1 MLAEKIRSVGIA
13 LGEMAGR
20 VNPDDWRRLS
30 ELRDE
35 LALLAVDA
43 ENMETGPQEEVA
55 AEEPAAASEEPTAA
69 GGKKG
74 KA

>member
-13 LGEMAGR
+13 LGELAGR

-30 ELRDE
+30 ELRDD
-35 LALLAVDA
+35 LALLAADA
-43 ENMETGPQEEVA
+43 ENMETGQREEA
-55 AEEPAAASEEPTAA
+55 PAEPAATG
-69 GGKKG
+69 GGKDKE